1 MNTIAVLTTGQM
13 GSSFSACIKAA
24 NPSIRLV
31 TDASKRS
38 PRTQQLARDGSFE
51 DLGSL
56 EAVLS
61 QADVV
66 LSVVVPDK
74 AVELAQEVAQQA
86 KEMGDRGERIKT
98 RFFADLNAIAPTT
111 VQSVAALFT
120 ESPLRVV
127 DGGIIG
133 GPASSTSAP
142 LIALSG
148 EGARELDDF
157 LRPLFLGRTKVAG
170 SEVGQ
175 ASALKLAYASTTKG
189 FLGLVVNATL
199 LADEYNV
206 LQHLEEEFAASQPH
220 TLKVLKNLIPRNTAK
235 AFRWVGEMEE
245 VSKAYGD
252 AQLPFA
258 ATVFEG
264 LAGTQQFIADNDV
277 LGKEPIEEALKQI
290 QEGKRT
296 AEDVLRMLK
305 EGKLKGAG
313 RA

>member
-1 MNTIAVLTTGQM
+1 M
-13 GSSFSACIKAA
+13 GSSFGACIKAA
-24 NPSIRLV
+24 NPSVRLV
-31 TDASKRS
+31 TDVSKRS
-38 PRTQQLARDGSFE
+38 PRTQQLARDGGFE

-86 KEMGDRGERIKT
+86 KEMGERRIKT

-120 ESPLRVV
+120 DSPVQVV

-142 LIALSG
+142 LVALSG
-148 EGARELDDF
+148 ERAQELDDF
-157 LRPLFLGRTKVAG
+157 LRPLFLGRTKVVG

-175 ASALKLAYASTTKG
+175 ASAMKLAYSSTTKG

-199 LADEYNV
+199 LADEFNV

-220 TLKVLKNLIPRNTAK
+220 TLKVLKNMIPRNTAK

-245 VSKAYGD
+245 ISKAYGD

-277 LGKEPIEEALKQI
+277 LGKEPIEEALRQI

-296 AEDVLRMLK
+296 VEDVLRMLK
-305 EGKLKGAG
+305 EGNLKCAG
-313 RA
+313 RE